1 MADRLNPSGELRWF
15 LVKSQPW
22 KAKQVVSHVE
32 CEHKILSI
40 GQSLTW
46 RTGLILRENYGNL
59 KKKQAPKTHSFVGYK
74 KLLMCHNFLNIDYQE
89 PRLGPIE
96 SPFQYLSIGPSLGF

>member
-46 RTGLILRENYGNL
+46 RTGLILRENYGYFQ
-59 KKKQAPKTHSFVGYK
+59 KKSSPE
-74 KLLMCHNFLNIDYQE
+74 KLSQVVSQGRKPLACAHKILFMGPSPDMANRLNPSGELRNFL
-89 PRLGPIE
+89 
-96 SPFQYLSIGPSLGF
+96 